1 MTMNH
6 ASVRNS
12 LLDKSSHPSRVTL
25 VKCVAIPILLLLNLS
40 CAAADHVV
48 YLQDA
53 FPPNHMSPNDL
64 TIAVGDTVT
73 FKNIGNNE
81 FHNVHALDDS
91 FRCSVGCR
99 GGGTNT
105 TGSPS
110 RNDWSAT
117 VKFDRPGL
125 VKYGCDAHPGTFSAP
140 ATINAVA
147 ASPSIALGGYLSGS
161 WYNPDQSGHGFELEF
176 TNQVDAGGGKPIAV
190 AYWYVYTPDGSGQS
204 WIFAVG
210 AYDPTGSS
218 VTLPATMLSGARFP
232 PNFNSADVRETTGA
246 GQWGTLTFAFTD
258 CNNGTASWHSD
269 VPGYNAANDTPLP
282 IVRLTQ
288 IAGSTCP
295 Q

>member
-1 MTMNH
+1 MNTH
-6 ASVRNS
+6 HV
-12 LLDKSSHPSRVTL
+12 DSSNRPTRADTRPATKIL
-25 VKCVAIPILLLLNLS
+25 AKFVALPLLLLLTLP

-48 YLQDA
+48 YVQDA
-53 FPPNHMSPNDL
+53 FPPNHMSPNNL

-73 FKNIGNNE
+73 FKSVGNNE
-81 FHNVHALDDS
+81 FHNVHALNDS

-99 GGGTNT
+99 GDGSNT

-140 ATINAVA
+140 ATINVVA
-147 ASPSIALGGYLSGS
+147 ASPSIVLGGYLSGN
-161 WYNPDQSGHGFELEF
+161 WYNPGQGGHGFQIEF
-176 TNQVDAGGGKPIAV
+176 TNSIDSASGKPIMLAV
-190 AYWYVYTPDGSGQS
+190 WFVYTPDGTGQN
-204 WIFAVG
+204 WIYAQG
-210 AYDPTGSS
+210 PYDAATGR
-218 VTLPATMLSGARFP
+218 VTLPAVLLGGARFP

-246 GQWGTLTFAFTD
+246 GHWGTLTFAFTD

-269 VPGYNAANDTPLP
+269 VAGYNAANDVPLS
-282 IVRLTQ
+282 IARLTQ
-288 IAGSTCP
+288 IAGTSCP

>member
-1 MTMNH
+1 M
-6 ASVRNS
+6 
-12 LLDKSSHPSRVTL
+12 KG
-25 VKCVAIPILLLLNLS
+25 VAMPILLLLALQ
-40 CAAADHVV
+40 CAAVDHVV

-64 TIAVGDTVT
+64 IIAVGDTVT

-117 VKFDRPGL
+117 VKFTKPGL
-125 VKYGCDAHPGTFSAP
+125 VKYGCDSHPGTMTAP
-140 ATINAVA
+140 ASINVVA
-147 ASPSIALGGYLSGS
+147 TSPSIALGGYLSGS

-176 TNQVDAGGGKPIAV
+176 TNQLDAGSGKPIAV
-190 AYWYVYTPDGSGQS
+190 AYWYVYTPDGSGQN
-204 WIFAVG
+204 WIFAQG
-210 AYDPTGSS
+210 TYDPAGSS
-218 VTLPATMLSGARFP
+218 VTLPAAMLSGARFP
-232 PNFNSADVRETTGA
+232 PHFDPADLHEIPDA
-246 GQWGTLTFAFTD
+246 GHWGTLTFDFSG
-258 CNNGTASWHSD
+258 CNNGTVKWHSD
-269 VPGYNAANDTPLP
+269 LAGYNEANDVPLP
-282 IVRLTQ
+282 IARLTQ
-288 IAGSTCP
+288 IAGTFCP